1 MGSEDL
7 GHHPAQ
13 SSQGYCGRKSWA
25 GNKMKE
31 GDVLSTPARWTADLA
46 LNFLVAEAEGTR
58 LAKSWNH
65 LGHLSK
71 THLEILTKAWD

>member
-1 MGSEDL
+1 
-7 GHHPAQ
+7 
-13 SSQGYCGRKSWA
+13 
-25 GNKMKE
+25 MKE